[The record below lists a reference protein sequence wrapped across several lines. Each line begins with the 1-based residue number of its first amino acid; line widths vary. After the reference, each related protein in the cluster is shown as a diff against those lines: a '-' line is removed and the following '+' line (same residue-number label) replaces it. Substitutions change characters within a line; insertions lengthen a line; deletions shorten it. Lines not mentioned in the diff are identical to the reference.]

1 MTTRIL
7 FVLFISCSVSA
18 HYGEKKF
25 HSTPEAGYN
34 RVKRN
39 AVGALHIVTNH
50 AQPIHADVKSDGD
63 GTEKPCPEGSRP
75 GHVESGAGFKVT
87 APEDAV
93 YTMKSL
99 RKSLPADSSPTTL
112 DVVRSVSRIVTILI
126 LFISAVC
133 EFYPTVLEMIMTIY
147 LFINQ

>member
-63 GTEKPCPEGSRP
+63 GTE
-75 GHVESGAGFKVT
+75 KVT